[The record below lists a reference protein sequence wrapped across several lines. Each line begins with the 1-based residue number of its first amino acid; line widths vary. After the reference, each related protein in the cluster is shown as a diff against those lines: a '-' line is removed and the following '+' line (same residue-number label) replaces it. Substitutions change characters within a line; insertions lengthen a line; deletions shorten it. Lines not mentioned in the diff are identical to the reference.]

1 MRIRFIRSKREATM
15 NNSELIQQWNKLR
28 DQVIIAQLAP
38 SALLITSVALLQFGL
53 ADARMWVKLAFAGI
67 LLASGILGAL
77 AEYAAAT
84 EAIAV
89 AGDLAEAGFETRQSK
104 QIVAFSPFMNVVR
117 FVTPAIFVAIFGA
130 ILFALFVA

>member
-1 MRIRFIRSKREATM
+1 MSNT
-15 NNSELIQQWNKLR
+15 ELIQQWNKLR

-53 ADARMWVKLAFAGI
+53 ADARAWVKLAFAGI

-84 EAIAV
+84 EAMAV
-89 AGDLAEAGFETRQSK
+89 ASDLKKAKADSRQAK
-104 QIVAFSPFMNVVR
+104 QIIEFSKWMNVVR

-130 ILFALFVA
+130 ILLALFVA

>member
-1 MRIRFIRSKREATM
+1 M
-15 NNSELIQQWNKLR
+15 NNAELIQQWNKLR
-28 DQVIIAQLAP
+28 DQVIFAQLAP

-53 ADARMWVKLAFAGI
+53 ADARVWVRLAFAGI

-84 EAIAV
+84 EAMAV
-89 AGDLAEAGFETRQSK
+89 AGDLAAAGAESRQAK
-104 QIVAFSPFMNVVR
+104 QIIGFSPWLNVVR
-117 FVTPAIFVAIFGA
+117 FVTPAIFVAIFVA

>member
-1 MRIRFIRSKREATM
+1 M
-15 NNSELIQQWNKLR
+15 NNAELIQQWNKLR
-28 DQVIIAQLAP
+28 DQVVIAQLAP

-53 ADARMWVKLAFAGI
+53 ADAGVWIRLAFAGI

-89 AGDLAEAGFETRQSK
+89 ARDLAASQEQTRQTK
-104 QIVAFSPFMNVVR
+104 QIVAFSPWMNVVR

-130 ILFALFVA
+130 ILLALFAA

>member
-1 MRIRFIRSKREATM
+1 M
-15 NNSELIQQWNKLR
+15 NHAELIQQWNKLR
-28 DQVIIAQLAP
+28 DQVIMAQLAP

-53 ADARMWVKLAFAGI
+53 ADAALYAKLAFAGI

-89 AGDLAEAGFETRQSK
+89 AEDLRQSGEHTFQSK
-104 QIVAFSPFMNVVR
+104 QIIAFSPWMNVVR
-117 FVTPAIFVAIFGA
+117 FVTPAIFVAIFIA
-130 ILFALFVA
+130 IVLALRVF

>member
-1 MRIRFIRSKREATM
+1 M
-15 NNSELIQQWNKLR
+15 NNAELIQQWNKLR
-28 DQVIIAQLAP
+28 DQVIFAQLAP

-53 ADARMWVKLAFAGI
+53 ADARAWVKLAFAGI

-89 AGDLAEAGFETRQSK
+89 AADVAASETQTRQTK
-104 QIVAFSPFMNVVR
+104 QIVAFSPWMNVVR

-130 ILFALFVA
+130 ILIALFVA

>member
-1 MRIRFIRSKREATM
+1 M
-15 NNSELIQQWNKLR
+15 NNAELIQQWNKLR
-28 DQVIIAQLAP
+28 DQVVIAQLAP

-53 ADARMWVKLAFAGI
+53 ADARAWVKLAFAGI

-84 EAIAV
+84 EAMAV
-89 AGDLAEAGFETRQSK
+89 AADLAASPEQTHQTK
-104 QIVAFSPFMNVVR
+104 QIVGFSKWMNVVR

-130 ILFALFVA
+130 ILLALFVS

>member
-1 MRIRFIRSKREATM
+1 M
-15 NNSELIQQWNKLR
+15 NHAELIQQWNKLR

-53 ADARMWVKLAFAGI
+53 ADAALYVKLAFAGI

-84 EAIAV
+84 EAISV
-89 AGDLAEAGFETRQSK
+89 AEDLRQSSEHTFQSK
-104 QIVAFSPFMNVVR
+104 QIIAFSPWMNVVR

-130 ILFALFVA
+130 IMFALFVA

>member
-1 MRIRFIRSKREATM
+1 M
-15 NNSELIQQWNKLR
+15 NNAELIQQWNKLR
-28 DQVIIAQLAP
+28 DQVVIAQLAP

-53 ADARMWVKLAFAGI
+53 ADASTWVKLAFAGI

-89 AGDLAEAGFETRQSK
+89 AGDLAASTEQTLQTK
-104 QIVAFSPFMNVVR
+104 QIVAFSPWMNVVR

-130 ILFALFVA
+130 ILLALFAA

>member
-1 MRIRFIRSKREATM
+1 M
-15 NNSELIQQWNKLR
+15 NHTELIHQWNKLR
-28 DQVIIAQLAP
+28 DQVIMAQLAP

-53 ADARMWVKLAFAGI
+53 ADAAIYVKLAFAGI

-89 AGDLAEAGFETRQSK
+89 AKDLRKTGDHSFQTK
-104 QIVAFSPFMNVVR
+104 QILAFSPWMNVVR
-117 FVTPAIFVAIFGA
+117 FVTPAIFVAIFA
-130 ILFALFVA
+130 TILLALRIF

>member
-1 MRIRFIRSKREATM
+1 M
-15 NNSELIQQWNKLR
+15 NNAELIQQWNKLR

-53 ADARMWVKLAFAGI
+53 ANASLWVRLAFAGI

-89 AGDLAEAGFETRQSK
+89 AKDLAAGEQTAQTK
-104 QIVAFSPFMNVVR
+104 QIVAFSKWMNVVR
-117 FVTPAIFVAIFGA
+117 FITPAIFVAIFVA
-130 ILFALFVA
+130 ILIALFLS

>member
-1 MRIRFIRSKREATM
+1 M
-15 NNSELIQQWNKLR
+15 NNAELIQQWNKLR
-28 DQVIIAQLAP
+28 DQVVIAQLAP

-53 ADARMWVKLAFAGI
+53 ADAGFWAKLAFAGI

-89 AGDLAEAGFETRQSK
+89 AGDIAASSEQTRQTK
-104 QIVAFSPFMNVVR
+104 QIVAFSPWMNVVR

-130 ILFALFVA
+130 ILLALFAA

>member
-1 MRIRFIRSKREATM
+1 M
-15 NNSELIQQWNKLR
+15 NHAELIQQWNKLR
-28 DQVIIAQLAP
+28 DQVIMAQLAP

-53 ADARMWVKLAFAGI
+53 ADAALYVKLAFAGI

-89 AGDLAEAGFETRQSK
+89 AEDLRQSGEHTFQSK
-104 QIVAFSPFMNVVR
+104 QIIAFSPWMNVVR
-117 FVTPAIFVAIFGA
+117 FVTPAIFVAIFIA
-130 ILFALFVA
+130 IVLALRVF